1 VQQGYRI
8 RALRRGNTIPF
19 FIPANVF
26 SQVEWV
32 QGDILDTSV
41 LENAMD
47 GADAVIHC
55 AAKVSFVAADHLS
68 MLKTNI
74 EGTANVVNAALLK
87 NIKRLVHISSVA
99 ALGRTSNGETVT
111 EKKEWEDSRIN
122 TMQRWKCGAVSAK
135 G

>member
-1 VQQGYRI
+1 MQQGYRI
-8 RALRRGNTIPF
+8 RALRRGQTLPF

-32 QGDILDTSV
+32 QGDILDTTI
-41 LENAMD
+41 LENAME

-111 EKKEWEDSRIN
+111 EEKEWEDSRD
-122 TMQRWKCGAVSAK
+122 RKSVV
-135 G
+135 